1 MAVKLDDSA
10 ALQAAIGDVVRR
22 ACGSGSSSRRATVT
36 FRTEIDN
43 GLLFLLV
50 GVMAPNLRLLRWLLP
65 NGYVGMV
72 DGLPWEA
79 AFGGMVLTFLAFAA
93 AFLFAGRRTFRRHD
107 DPCELRCYRSGTN
120 IIRESR
126 IWRNP

>member
-1 MAVKLDDSA
+1 MASTGKAACCVRRERQTSIAVVPSSSTSATSMSGAQSASRHRRIASA
-10 ALQAAIGDVVRR
+10 AL
-22 ACGSGSSSRRATVT
+22 
-36 FRTEIDN
+36 
-43 GLLFLLV
+43 
-50 GVMAPNLRLLRWLLP
+50 
-65 NGYVGMV
+65 V

-93 AFLFAGRRTFRRHD
+93 VFLFAGRRTFRRHD